1 MTATAFA
8 DPASPR
14 PAASVHTSRAPRTAP
29 ERGRRTGRPPAALW
43 VLLLPFLVMFATFF
57 IAPIVFAVVDSLFTQ
72 RSSGLG
78 LSAPTR
84 EFVGFDNYLGALTSQ
99 SFLASLGRLVAFSA
113 IEVPLM
119 VVTALGLALLLG
131 AGAARFPRLFRVTYF
146 MPYGVPGVIASLLWG
161 FLYIP
166 ATSPVLQAL
175 GALGIEG
182 VNPLSSDAV
191 LFAIANIALWGFAGY
206 NMLILIAAL
215 DAIPSDLYEAAR
227 LDGAGEWR
235 LIWHIKLPL
244 IRPSVVLV
252 TLFTI
257 IGTLQLFVEPLVLR
271 PLTTAISSDFTPNLA
286 AYNQA
291 FAQGNPNLAAAMAV
305 IVAALAFA
313 FSALFLRIVNR
324 KGNRAW

>member
-1 MTATAFA
+1 MTASTLA
-8 DPASPR
+8 PVR
-14 PAASVHTSRAPRTAP
+14 RSRS
-29 ERGRRTGRPPAALW
+29 RPPAALW
-43 VLLLPFLVMFATFF
+43 VLLVPFLVMFALFF
-57 IAPIVFAVVDSLFTQ
+57 VAPIVFAVVDSLFAQ
-72 RSSGLG
+72 KSSGLG
-78 LSAPTR
+78 LTAPTR
-84 EFVGFDNYLGALTSQ
+84 EFVFLDNYVAALS
-99 SFLASLGRLVAFSA
+99 SPAFLASLGRLVAFSA

-119 VVTALGLALLLG
+119 VVTALALALLLG
-131 AGAARFPRLFRVTYF
+131 ATAARFPRLFRVTYF
-146 MPYGVPGVIASLLWG
+146 MPYGVPGVIAALLWG
-161 FLYIP
+161 LLYIP
-166 ATSPVLQAL
+166 ATSPVLQLL
-175 GALGIEG
+175 GAVGIDA
-182 VNPLSSDAV
+182 NPLSSDAV

-235 LIWHIKLPL
+235 VIWHIKLPL
-244 IRPSVVLV
+244 IRPSIVLI

-271 PLTTAISSDFTPNLA
+271 PLTTAISSDYTPNLA

-291 FAQGNPNLAAAMAV
+291 FTQGNPNLAAAMAV
-305 IVAALAFA
+305 IVALLAFA

>member
-1 MTATAFA
+1 MTATA
-8 DPASPR
+8 PAPPSAPE
-14 PAASVHTSRAPRTAP
+14 AARAGASDGAARARRRSRAP
-29 ERGRRTGRPPAALW
+29 GALW
-43 VLLLPFLVMFATFF
+43 VLLAPFLLMFAAFF
-57 IAPIVFAVVDSLFTQ
+57 IAPIVFAVIDSLFSQ
-72 RSSGLG
+72 QSSGLG
-78 LSAPTR
+78 LGAPTR
-84 EFVGFDNYLGALTSQ
+84 EFVFLDNYVAALSSP
-99 SFLASLGRLVAFSA
+99 SFIASLWRLVAFSA

-131 AGAARFPRLFRVTYF
+131 AAAARMPRLFRVTYF

-166 ATSPVLQAL
+166 ATSPVLQVL
-175 GALGIEG
+175 GALGFDD

-215 DAIPSDLYEAAR
+215 DSIPSELYEAAK

-235 LIWHIKLPL
+235 MIWHIKLPL
-244 IRPSVVLV
+244 IRPSIVLI

-271 PLTTAISSDFTPNLA
+271 PLTTAISSDYTPNLA

-305 IVAALAFA
+305 IVALLAFG

>member
-1 MTATAFA
+1 MTAVTA
-8 DPASPR
+8 
-14 PAASVHTSRAPRTAP
+14 APRSDTPVAAT
-29 ERGRRTGRPPAALW
+29 RGEPIRRRPPRNPGALW
-43 VLLLPFLVMFATFF
+43 VLLSPFLVMFAAFF
-57 IAPIVFAVVDSLFTQ
+57 IAPIVFAIIDSLFSQ
-72 RSSGLG
+72 KSSGLG
-78 LSAPTR
+78 LGAPTR
-84 EFVGFDNYLGALTSQ
+84 EFVFLDNYVAALSNP
-99 SFLASLGRLVAFSA
+99 SFVASLWRLVAFSA

-131 AGAARFPRLFRVTYF
+131 AAAARFPRAFRVTYF

-166 ATSPVLQAL
+166 ATSPVLQLLDAM
-175 GALGIEG
+175 GIEA
-182 VNPLSSDAV
+182 NPLSSDAV

-215 DAIPSDLYEAAR
+215 DSIPTELYEAAK

-235 LIWHIKLPL
+235 MIWHIKLPL
-244 IRPSVVLV
+244 IRPSIVLV

-305 IVAALAFA
+305 IVALLAFA